1 MVVFE
6 EIFSLERD
14 GLVEFSTESN
24 EGSPG
29 VVKKEKIIAFPNK
42 VYLMDWHSFLFSP
55 FLLNQRFGGFFPPS
69 SGFPSL
75 IIHWNVVLKEKEKKE
90 KNGSPINTRYLEMW

>member
-42 VYLMDWHSFLFSP
+42 VYLMD
-55 FLLNQRFGGFFPPS
+55 
-69 SGFPSL
+69 
-75 IIHWNVVLKEKEKKE
+75 
-90 KNGSPINTRYLEMW
+90 